1 MIHIP
6 SKMFDGQSY
15 ICKMSQSYFNGI
27 TSDFEINNGEKY
39 FNIQEIEVYQILY
52 N

>member
-1 MIHIP
+1 
-6 SKMFDGQSY
+6 MFNAPHT
-15 ICKMSQSYFNGI
+15 CEMNQSYFTGI

-39 FNIQEIEVYQILY
+39 FIIQEIEVYQILY

>member
-1 MIHIP
+1 
-6 SKMFDGQSY
+6 MFDDQSHT
-15 ICKMSQSYFNGI
+15 CKRNESYFTGI

>member
-1 MIHIP
+1 MLADK
-6 SKMFDGQSY
+6 SKTCERDE
-15 ICKMSQSYFNGI
+15 SYFNGI